1 METKAKELT
10 ETSRKIVLKELLKAK
25 DKKQMELGF
34 IPRLKEMAK
43 INQECVDVT
52 DEVKAELASE
62 HEVCEALHKMEIE
75 ALEVKISCLE
85 EMIITNSVDLEGL
98 K

>member
-10 ETSRKIVLKELLKAK
+10 RTSREVVLKELLKAREEK
-25 DKKQMELGF
+25 QKKLGF
-34 IPRLKEMAK
+34 IPRMHEMAK
-43 INQECVDVT
+43 IDQECVDVT

-62 HEVCEALHKMEIE
+62 HEVITALYKIEID
-75 ALEVKISCLE
+75 ALDVKISWLE
-85 EMIITNSVDLEGL
+85 DMIITNSVDKEL